1 MANWEAGTRR
11 DPFSKLVYVNGG
23 LGGSPV
29 GPRTARLIVCERPET
44 QVTLRT
50 GHIGDTL
57 PLNVGSQGMGFGE
70 GDSESQAF

>member
-1 MANWEAGTRR
+1 VEAAANDLSFKKPG
-11 DPFSKLVYVNGG
+11 
-23 LGGSPV
+23 
-29 GPRTARLIVCERPET
+29 ERPET

-57 PLNVGSQGMGFGE
+57 SLNVGSQGMGFGE

>member
-1 MANWEAGTRR
+1 MTFNEM
-11 DPFSKLVYVNGG
+11 YVQAYFAENNVPPTIEGLFAFAGG
-23 LGGSPV
+23 LTISPNSF
-29 GPRTARLIVCERPET
+29 ERPET